1 MTCMNR
7 VESHMKLN
15 GEKLRQRSLSE
26 EELVS

>member
-7 VESHMKLN
+7 VESHTQLN